1 MTTRRPLLPAVLILG
16 SALLAGFTVWQS
28 LAWVEAAQL
37 FPYYL
42 GLATLAL
49 AAAAL
54 AEYLIG
60 RALPEDNGANAADLG
75 GDEDERTPAFR
86 RAGLLLFGWVIGLCG
101 LAALVGMLA
110 ATPVWTVM
118 LLRLRY
124 RAPWLVSGSIAAGLV
139 ALMLLLN
146 HALMMRFPAGLLL
159 G

>member
-1 MTTRRPLLPAVLILG
+1 MTARRPLLPAALILG

-42 GLATLAL
+42 GLATLGL

-54 AEYLIG
+54 AEHLIG
-60 RALPEDNGANAADLG
+60 RAPREDDGANAADLG
-75 GDEDERTPAFR
+75 GDEEERTPAFR
-86 RAGLLLFGWVIGLCG
+86 RAGLVLFGWVIGLCG

-110 ATPVWTVM
+110 ATPVWTVL

-124 RAPWLVSGSIAAGLV
+124 RAPWLVAGGIAAGLV
-139 ALMLLLN
+139 VLMLLLDR
-146 HALMMRFPAGLLL
+146 ALMMRFPAGLLL